1 MPYIIRKI
9 PDHEVIEASTPR
21 PYQLYDRL
29 ILRDAPAGRATLT
42 VLDCERQGGAWQV
55 TAMHCLESCR
65 KHRRRR

>member
-42 VLDCERQGGAWQV
+42 VLDCER
-55 TAMHCLESCR
+55 
-65 KHRRRR
+65 HRYPSNLIS